1 MSLRSNGTDS
11 SIGGFRCQNPGAPW
25 PASGPWVILFPDD
38 LSNQHGDT
46 MSLRT
51 NPDRILESIDRERS
65 RDEESAGRP
74 ADNRQAV
81 GRELDTTPPAADAT
95 NPERMKRIFR
105 LVEES
110 YKLAAQG
117 SELGKLAS
125 RFRGI
130 GDLHHH
136 HARGDVSV
144 VIQYHDSGRPDDVG
158 MAPFE
163 VRPDDVAEMKK
174 ETGNSRADFNA
185 MKILRTELRDGV
197 MSAYK
202 KMEPRVRDALRER
215 ADIGHLGVTVTMD
228 LRTAQ

>member
-1 MSLRSNGTDS
+1 
-11 SIGGFRCQNPGAPW
+11 
-25 PASGPWVILFPDD
+25 
-38 LSNQHGDT
+38 

-51 NPDRILESIDRERS
+51 NPDRILENIDRQRS
-65 RDEESAGRP
+65 RDEETAGRQS
-74 ADNRQAV
+74 DDRQAV
-81 GRELDTTPPAADAT
+81 GRQLDTTPPPSDAT

-110 YKLAAQG
+110 YRQAAQG
-117 SELGKLAS
+117 SELGKLAA

-158 MAPFE
+158 MSPFE
-163 VRPDDVAEMKK
+163 IRPDNLAEMKK
-174 ETGNSRADFNA
+174 ETGNSRVDFNA

-197 MSAYK
+197 MSAYR

-215 ADIGHLGVTVTMD
+215 ADLGHISVNITMD

>member
-1 MSLRSNGTDS
+1 
-11 SIGGFRCQNPGAPW
+11 
-25 PASGPWVILFPDD
+25 
-38 LSNQHGDT
+38 

-51 NPDRILESIDRERS
+51 NPDRILENIDRERS

-81 GRELDTTPPAADAT
+81 GRELDTTPPASDAT
-95 NPERMKRIFR
+95 NPERMKRVFR
-105 LVEES
+105 LVEQS
-110 YKLAAQG
+110 YKMAAQG
-117 SELGKLAS
+117 SELGKLAG

-163 VRPDDVAEMKK
+163 VRPQDVVEMKK
-174 ETGNSRADFNA
+174 ESGNSRADFNA
-185 MKILRTELRDGV
+185 MKILRTHLRDGV

-202 KMEPRVRDALRER
+202 KMEPRIRDALRER

>member
-1 MSLRSNGTDS
+1 
-11 SIGGFRCQNPGAPW
+11 
-25 PASGPWVILFPDD
+25 
-38 LSNQHGDT
+38 

-65 RDEESAGRP
+65 RDEETTGRLS
-74 ADNRQAV
+74 DNRQAV
-81 GRELDTTPPAADAT
+81 GRELDTTPPPPDAT
-95 NPERMKRIFR
+95 NPERMKRVFK
-105 LVEES
+105 LVEQS
-110 YKLAAQG
+110 YRIAAQG
-117 SELGKLAS
+117 SELGKLAA

-144 VIQYHDSGRPDDVG
+144 VIQYLDSGRPDDVG
-158 MAPFE
+158 MSPFE
-163 VRPDDVAEMKK
+163 IRPRDLVQMKK

-185 MKILRTELRDGV
+185 MKLLRTELRDGV

-202 KMEPRVRDALRER
+202 KMEPRIRDALRER
-215 ADIGHLGVTVTMD
+215 ADIGHLSVNVTMD

>member
-1 MSLRSNGTDS
+1 
-11 SIGGFRCQNPGAPW
+11 
-25 PASGPWVILFPDD
+25 
-38 LSNQHGDT
+38 

-74 ADNRQAV
+74 SDNRQAV
-81 GRELDTTPPAADAT
+81 GRELDTTPPPPDAT
-95 NPERMKRIFR
+95 NPERTKRIFG
-105 LVEES
+105 LVERA
-110 YKLAAQG
+110 YRQTAQG
-117 SELGKLAS
+117 SELGKLAT

-144 VIQYHDSGRPDDVG
+144 SIHYLDSARPDDVG
-158 MAPFE
+158 MSPFE
-163 VRPDDVAEMKK
+163 IRPADLLEAKK

-185 MKILRTELRDGV
+185 MKVLRVELRNGV

-202 KMEPRVRDALRER
+202 KMEPRIRDALRER
-215 ADIGHLGVTVTMD
+215 ADIGHLSVSVTMD

>member
-1 MSLRSNGTDS
+1 
-11 SIGGFRCQNPGAPW
+11 
-25 PASGPWVILFPDD
+25 
-38 LSNQHGDT
+38 

-65 RDEESAGRP
+65 REQESAGRLP
-74 ADNRQAV
+74 DDRQAV
-81 GRELDTTPPAADAT
+81 GRELDTTPPPADAT
-95 NPERMKRIFR
+95 NPERMKRIFG
-105 LVEES
+105 LVEQS
-110 YKLAAQG
+110 YRQAAQG
-117 SELGKLAS
+117 SELGKLAA

-158 MAPFE
+158 MSPFE
-163 VRPDDVAEMKK
+163 IRPENLAEVKK
-174 ETGNSRADFNA
+174 ATGNSRADFNA
-185 MKILRTELRDGV
+185 MKILRGHLRDGV
-197 MSAYK
+197 MSGYK

-215 ADIGHLGVTVTMD
+215 ADIGHLSVNVTMD